1 MAIIA
6 SASITLANIRDV
18 KATYR
23 YYKLQAST
31 AAAPG
36 KPTSISTL
44 PPSGWS
50 STEPSYTAGS
60 TNTLYTVDLTTFTDG
75 TFSYSP
81 VSVSSSYEAAKQ
93 AFNLAATAQKSADSA
108 NSTANTAKSAVDN
121 LQIGGRNLALGSQTY
136 SGWKYYHSD
145 LVDTP
150 SYEGCKSFKI
160 IEAWAGPY
168 LNLKEL
174 YEAGKIKAGETLTY
188 SIMVMANYAVE
199 NARLVLYRA
208 QAEYKTAFFDLE
220 KDVWQQIAFTF
231 TVDNTTISSSTA
243 RIEAEFWDKNDPYYF
258 GNNRQNCIYF
268 SAPKLE
274 RGSKATDWT
283 PAPEDQDAATASAAS
298 AASKAQSAAD
308 SANTAAG
315 KAQTTADNANTAAGK
330 AQTTADNAQKSAEEA
345 AKTATNYLSYSET
358 DGLIISE
365 DASTA
370 DGWNTQ
376 IKSDG
381 LHIRDGETSVA
392 DYGDGIKLYT
402 PPDSNGNVT
411 EAVAIDAD
419 GININKGK
427 INLSAGESKIDQS
440 CFSSTSADGK
450 TSMYLNNYC
459 VDFFRN
465 ETGAATTRIDEPFQ
479 EAALNYDGLT
489 LTDNAI
495 QPDDSTYMKDLYITT
510 DHMMYEEGSSQYRI
524 NWLDLYKAI
533 NLTVKDLTSSVK
545 GNLGGNTTAGN
556 VGSFFSV
563 VKIGKLVICSLN
575 IQMKKNSTSKL
586 GIIYGLPKAAY
597 PANGALSYNGYSSSI
612 NIFIRAGERIIY
624 NDGTIPYDGF
634 VEGQLIYITSE

>member
-1 MAIIA
+1 MDPIE
-6 SASITLANIRDV
+6 
-18 KATYR
+18 KA
-23 YYKLQAST
+23 KML
-31 AAAPG
+31 
-36 KPTSISTL
+36 I
-44 PPSGWS
+44 
-50 STEPSYTAGS
+50 
-60 TNTLYTVDLTTFTDG
+60 
-75 TFSYSP
+75 
-81 VSVSSSYEAAKQ
+81 
-93 AFNLAATAQKSADSA
+93 
-108 NSTANTAKSAVDN
+108 
-121 LQIGGRNLALGSQTY
+121 
-136 SGWKYYHSD
+136 H
-145 LVDTP
+145 
-150 SYEGCKSFKI
+150 
-160 IEAWAGPY
+160 
-168 LNLKEL
+168 
-174 YEAGKIKAGETLTY
+174 
-188 SIMVMANYAVE
+188 
-199 NARLVLYRA
+199 
-208 QAEYKTAFFDLE
+208 
-220 KDVWQQIAFTF
+220 
-231 TVDNTTISSSTA
+231 
-243 RIEAEFWDKNDPYYF
+243 
-258 GNNRQNCIYF
+258 
-268 SAPKLE
+268 
-274 RGSKATDWT
+274 T
-283 PAPEDQDAATASAAS
+283 PAPDTGAAH
-298 AASKAQSAAD
+298 
-308 SANTAAG
+308 SANLTQITGEAVSDSIDGAVMVNLGGHTVSSDDTQTVEIPCTCDVREGDMVLVQLAG
-315 KAQTTADNANTAAGK
+315 ADG
-330 AQTTADNAQKSAEEA
+330 SAKGMTVTGVVGGGDRAREKTEEA

-427 INLSAGESKIDQS
+427 VNLSAGESNIDQS

-479 EAALNYDGLT
+479 EAVLDCDGLR

-495 QPDDSTYMKDLYITT
+495 QPDDSTYMKYLYITT

-545 GNLGGNTTAGN
+545 GNLGPNTTTGN

-597 PANGALSYNGYSSSI
+597 QANGALSYNGYSSSV
-612 NIFIRAGERIIY
+612 NVFIRAGETIIY

>member
-1 MAIIA
+1 MDPIE
-6 SASITLANIRDV
+6 
-18 KATYR
+18 KA
-23 YYKLQAST
+23 KML
-31 AAAPG
+31 
-36 KPTSISTL
+36 I
-44 PPSGWS
+44 
-50 STEPSYTAGS
+50 
-60 TNTLYTVDLTTFTDG
+60 
-75 TFSYSP
+75 
-81 VSVSSSYEAAKQ
+81 
-93 AFNLAATAQKSADSA
+93 
-108 NSTANTAKSAVDN
+108 
-121 LQIGGRNLALGSQTY
+121 
-136 SGWKYYHSD
+136 H
-145 LVDTP
+145 
-150 SYEGCKSFKI
+150 
-160 IEAWAGPY
+160 
-168 LNLKEL
+168 
-174 YEAGKIKAGETLTY
+174 
-188 SIMVMANYAVE
+188 
-199 NARLVLYRA
+199 
-208 QAEYKTAFFDLE
+208 
-220 KDVWQQIAFTF
+220 
-231 TVDNTTISSSTA
+231 
-243 RIEAEFWDKNDPYYF
+243 
-258 GNNRQNCIYF
+258 
-268 SAPKLE
+268 
-274 RGSKATDWT
+274 T
-283 PAPEDQDAATASAAS
+283 PAPDTGAAH
-298 AASKAQSAAD
+298 
-308 SANTAAG
+308 SANLTQITGEAVSDSIDGAVMVNLGGHTVSSDDTQTVEIPCTCYVREGDMVLVQLAG
-315 KAQTTADNANTAAGK
+315 ADG
-330 AQTTADNAQKSAEEA
+330 SAKGMTVTGVVGGGDRAREKTEEA

-586 GIIYGLPKAAY
+586 AIISGLPKAAY
-597 PANGALSYNGYSSSI
+597 PANGALSYNGYSSSV
-612 NIFIRAGERIIY
+612 NVFIRAGEKIIY
-624 NDGTIPYDGF
+624 NDGTIPYDGY

>member
-1 MAIIA
+1 MDPIE
-6 SASITLANIRDV
+6 
-18 KATYR
+18 KA
-23 YYKLQAST
+23 KML
-31 AAAPG
+31 
-36 KPTSISTL
+36 I
-44 PPSGWS
+44 
-50 STEPSYTAGS
+50 
-60 TNTLYTVDLTTFTDG
+60 
-75 TFSYSP
+75 
-81 VSVSSSYEAAKQ
+81 
-93 AFNLAATAQKSADSA
+93 
-108 NSTANTAKSAVDN
+108 
-121 LQIGGRNLALGSQTY
+121 
-136 SGWKYYHSD
+136 H
-145 LVDTP
+145 
-150 SYEGCKSFKI
+150 
-160 IEAWAGPY
+160 
-168 LNLKEL
+168 
-174 YEAGKIKAGETLTY
+174 
-188 SIMVMANYAVE
+188 
-199 NARLVLYRA
+199 
-208 QAEYKTAFFDLE
+208 
-220 KDVWQQIAFTF
+220 
-231 TVDNTTISSSTA
+231 
-243 RIEAEFWDKNDPYYF
+243 
-258 GNNRQNCIYF
+258 
-268 SAPKLE
+268 
-274 RGSKATDWT
+274 T
-283 PAPEDQDAATASAAS
+283 PAPDTGAAH
-298 AASKAQSAAD
+298 
-308 SANTAAG
+308 SANLTQITGEAVSDSIDGAVMVNLGGHTVSSDDTQTVEIPCTCDVREGDMVLVQLAG
-315 KAQTTADNANTAAGK
+315 ADG
-330 AQTTADNAQKSAEEA
+330 SAKGMTVTGVVGGGDRAREKTEEA

-586 GIIYGLPKAAY
+586 AIISGLPKAAY
-597 PANGALSYNGYSSSI
+597 PANGALSYNGYSSSV
-612 NIFIRAGERIIY
+612 NVFIRAGEKIIY
-624 NDGTIPYDGF
+624 NDGTIPYDGY

>member
-60 TNTLYTVDLTTFTDG
+60 TNTLYTVDLTTFTDD

-93 AFNLAATAQKSADSA
+93 AFNLAAT
-108 NSTANTAKSAVDN
+108 
-121 LQIGGRNLALGSQTY
+121 
-136 SGWKYYHSD
+136 
-145 LVDTP
+145 
-150 SYEGCKSFKI
+150 
-160 IEAWAGPY
+160 
-168 LNLKEL
+168 
-174 YEAGKIKAGETLTY
+174 
-188 SIMVMANYAVE
+188 
-199 NARLVLYRA
+199 
-208 QAEYKTAFFDLE
+208 
-220 KDVWQQIAFTF
+220 
-231 TVDNTTISSSTA
+231 
-243 RIEAEFWDKNDPYYF
+243 
-258 GNNRQNCIYF
+258 
-268 SAPKLE
+268 
-274 RGSKATDWT
+274 
-283 PAPEDQDAATASAAS
+283 
-298 AASKAQSAAD
+298 
-308 SANTAAG
+308 
-315 KAQTTADNANTAAGK
+315 
-330 AQTTADNAQKSAEEA
+330 AQKSAEEA

-465 ETGAATTRIDEPFQ
+465 ETGAATTRLDEPFQ
-479 EAALNYDGLT
+479 EAVLNYDGLT

-510 DHMMYEEGSSQYRI
+510 DHMMYEEGSSQYWI
-524 NWLDLYKAI
+524 YWLDLYKAI

-575 IQMKKNSTSKL
+575 IQMKKNRTSKL
-586 GIIYGLPKAAY
+586 AIISGLPKAAY
-597 PANGALSYNGYSSSI
+597 PANGALSYNGYSSSV
-612 NIFIRAGERIIY
+612 NVFIRAGEKIIY
-624 NDGTIPYDGF
+624 NDGTIPYDGY

>member
-1 MAIIA
+1 MDPIE
-6 SASITLANIRDV
+6 
-18 KATYR
+18 KA
-23 YYKLQAST
+23 KML
-31 AAAPG
+31 
-36 KPTSISTL
+36 I
-44 PPSGWS
+44 
-50 STEPSYTAGS
+50 
-60 TNTLYTVDLTTFTDG
+60 
-75 TFSYSP
+75 
-81 VSVSSSYEAAKQ
+81 
-93 AFNLAATAQKSADSA
+93 
-108 NSTANTAKSAVDN
+108 
-121 LQIGGRNLALGSQTY
+121 
-136 SGWKYYHSD
+136 H
-145 LVDTP
+145 
-150 SYEGCKSFKI
+150 
-160 IEAWAGPY
+160 
-168 LNLKEL
+168 
-174 YEAGKIKAGETLTY
+174 
-188 SIMVMANYAVE
+188 
-199 NARLVLYRA
+199 
-208 QAEYKTAFFDLE
+208 
-220 KDVWQQIAFTF
+220 
-231 TVDNTTISSSTA
+231 
-243 RIEAEFWDKNDPYYF
+243 
-258 GNNRQNCIYF
+258 
-268 SAPKLE
+268 
-274 RGSKATDWT
+274 T
-283 PAPEDQDAATASAAS
+283 PAPDTGAAH
-298 AASKAQSAAD
+298 
-308 SANTAAG
+308 SANLTQITGEAVSDSIDGAVMVNLGGHTVSSDDTQTVEIPCTCDVREGDMVLVQLAG
-315 KAQTTADNANTAAGK
+315 ADG
-330 AQTTADNAQKSAEEA
+330 SAKGMTVTGVVGGGDRAREKTEEA

-427 INLSAGESKIDQS
+427 INLSASESKIDQS

-586 GIIYGLPKAAY
+586 AIISGLPKAAY
-597 PANGALSYNGYSSSI
+597 PANGALSYNGYSSSV
-612 NIFIRAGERIIY
+612 NVFIRAGEKIIY
-624 NDGTIPYDGF
+624 NDGTIPYDGY

>member
-1 MAIIA
+1 MDPIE
-6 SASITLANIRDV
+6 
-18 KATYR
+18 KA
-23 YYKLQAST
+23 KML
-31 AAAPG
+31 
-36 KPTSISTL
+36 I
-44 PPSGWS
+44 
-50 STEPSYTAGS
+50 
-60 TNTLYTVDLTTFTDG
+60 
-75 TFSYSP
+75 
-81 VSVSSSYEAAKQ
+81 
-93 AFNLAATAQKSADSA
+93 
-108 NSTANTAKSAVDN
+108 
-121 LQIGGRNLALGSQTY
+121 
-136 SGWKYYHSD
+136 H
-145 LVDTP
+145 
-150 SYEGCKSFKI
+150 
-160 IEAWAGPY
+160 
-168 LNLKEL
+168 
-174 YEAGKIKAGETLTY
+174 
-188 SIMVMANYAVE
+188 
-199 NARLVLYRA
+199 
-208 QAEYKTAFFDLE
+208 
-220 KDVWQQIAFTF
+220 
-231 TVDNTTISSSTA
+231 
-243 RIEAEFWDKNDPYYF
+243 
-258 GNNRQNCIYF
+258 
-268 SAPKLE
+268 
-274 RGSKATDWT
+274 T
-283 PAPEDQDAATASAAS
+283 PAPDTGAAH
-298 AASKAQSAAD
+298 
-308 SANTAAG
+308 SANLTQITGEAVSDSIDGAVMVNLGGHTVSSDDTQTVEIPCTCDVREGDMVLVQLAG
-315 KAQTTADNANTAAGK
+315 ADG
-330 AQTTADNAQKSAEEA
+330 SAKGMTVTGVVGGGDRAREKTEEA

-479 EAALNYDGLT
+479 EAALDYDGLT

-510 DHMMYEEGSSQYRI
+510 DHMMYEQGSSQYRI

-586 GIIYGLPKAAY
+586 AIISGLPKAAY
-597 PANGALSYNGYSSSI
+597 PANGALSYNGYSSSV
-612 NIFIRAGERIIY
+612 NVFIRAGEKIIY
-624 NDGTIPYDGF
+624 NDGTIPYDGY